1 MLTKRYYNIIL
12 MLLILVIPFVF
23 YLLIS
28 TMMSIKN
35 ETDGIETCISSI
47 TGKNLCSQI
56 DQLKVTIYID
66 MIVIIFWLALKKI
79 IIKKK

>member
-28 TMMSIKN
+28 TMTSIKN

-66 MIVIIFWLALKKI
+66 MIVIIFWLALKKL

>member
-1 MLTKRYYNIIL
+1 
-12 MLLILVIPFVF
+12 
-23 YLLIS
+23 
-28 TMMSIKN
+28 MMSIKN

-66 MIVIIFWLALKKI
+66 MIVIIFWLALKKL